1 MENVALTLGRHSRF
15 RDQTRFI
22 CEAGAAN
29 PAAPY
34 LTITVPA
41 GLGKA
46 DHSRAVLRA
55 LQDFAPDLVEYH
67 QTLGCAADLAKRLPG
82 ASHVLYRHTRIRPPR
97 ALIDRMRYR
106 GRLKAFDRLI
116 FVSQAARAEFLTDY
130 PGFDDR
136 ASVICNPIDLECW
149 RGDPTER
156 EKLILFSG
164 RAMAEKGLDA
174 FCAALAQVLDRHP
187 DWRGALMLGDWDQ
200 HQAWAAPHVE
210 TLSRFGDRIEVRK
223 SAPLDVVRA
232 VTRRA
237 AIAVVPSR
245 VAEAMGL
252 TALEA
257 HAAGAALISSGR
269 GGLREASGLHALYV
283 DPPEAKSLTQALVR
297 LIADDAGRVAMA
309 KDAQAFVARTHA
321 PQMRAEEL
329 DGLRTAL
336 MIERDRRM
344 SA

>member
-1 MENVALTLGRHSRF
+1 MENVALTLSRHSRF
-15 RDQTRFI
+15 RDETRFI

-29 PAAPY
+29 PAAPD

-46 DHSRAVLRA
+46 DHSRAVLQT
-55 LQDFAPDLVEYH
+55 LQDFDPDLVEYH
-67 QTLGCAADLAKRLPG
+67 QTLGCAADFARRLPG
-82 ASHVLYRHTRIRPPR
+82 ARHVLYRHTRIRPPR
-97 ALIDRMRYR
+97 HLIDRMRYR
-106 GRLKAFDRLI
+106 GRLRGFDRLI
-116 FVSQAARAEFLTDY
+116 FVSQAARTEFLTDY

-136 ASVICNPIDLECW
+136 ASVVCNPIDLACW
-149 RGDPTER
+149 RGDPAER

-174 FCAALAQVLDRHP
+174 FCAALAVVLDRHR

-200 HQAWAAPHVE
+200 HGAWAAQHVE
-210 TLSRFGDRIEVRK
+210 TLSRFGDRIEVRR
-223 SAPLDVVRA
+223 SAPLDVVRD

-283 DPPEAKSLTQALVR
+283 DPPEADALAQAMLRLV
-297 LIADDAGRVAMA
+297 ADHPGRIAMA
-309 KDAQAFVARTHA
+309 QDAQAFVGRTHA
-321 PQMRAEEL
+321 PQTRADEL
-329 DGLRTAL
+329 DRLRTEMMAQ
-336 MIERDRRM
+336 RVARF